1 MSMRKMLMAALVG
14 LTGILFAAP
23 ANAADNQQAIR
34 LVGQLTKI
42 EGKSFTITDAGKDT
56 VVTCNEATRLGR
68 DGDKVPA
75 KLEDFKVGLPVRSYY
90 DKTTNVAMVV
100 MIVNPNAPKPTV
112 AAPPAI
118 RIAGQLTKI
127 DGKALTITEGG
138 KDVVIT
144 CNEAT
149 KFHRDGDPT
158 PTKFE
163 DLKVGQS
170 VRSYYNKADNVA
182 GAVIIAKT
190 VTP

>member
-23 ANAADNQQAIR
+23 ANAADAQQAIR

-56 VVTCNEATRLGR
+56 VVTCNEATRFGR

-100 MIVNPNAPKPTV
+100 MIVNPNVPNPEV
-112 AAPPAI
+112 AVPPAT
-118 RIAGQLTKI
+118 RTAGQLTKI
-127 DGKALTITEGG
+127 EGKAITVTDAG

-144 CNEAT
+144 CNETT
-149 KFHRDGDPT
+149 KFLRDGDST

-170 VRSYYNKADNVA
+170 IRSYHKDNVA
-182 GAVIIAKT
+182 TAVIIAKT
-190 VTP
+190 ATP